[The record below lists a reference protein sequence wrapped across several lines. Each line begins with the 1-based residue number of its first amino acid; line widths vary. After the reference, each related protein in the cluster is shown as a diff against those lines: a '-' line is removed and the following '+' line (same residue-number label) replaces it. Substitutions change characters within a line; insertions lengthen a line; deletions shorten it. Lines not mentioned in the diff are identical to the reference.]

1 MKNWTIKEAVEV
13 IKAGNDQAAIKEI
26 AKHFPMFFLAV
37 ATNDI
42 VALTAA
48 MNDKFTVRR
57 LMFDDVVTE
66 DAEDAEDT
74 DAVDAAED
82 TTEDAGD
89 VDLSK
94 MSTKELMKLCDKRG
108 IKVPHYGKNKQFYLD
123 ALQGAS
129 GDGEGNTE
137 DNAEDND
144 DAESGDEYEGKS
156 AMELYKLCKKRGL
169 KVEPKK
175 KAAVYA
181 DALRKAD
188 AEAEAADAGNDDA
201 DGWDD
206 DAEDGASEEKQEKKA
221 PAKGGKSAS
230 TKKSD
235 KPAPAK
241 AEEEDDGD
249 DWDI

>member
-57 LMFDDVVTE
+57 LMFDDAVT
-66 DAEDAEDT
+66 EDAEDT
-74 DAVDAAED
+74 DAAEATED
-82 TTEDAGD
+82 TTDAEDAGD

-129 GDGEGNTE
+129 GDDEGNTE

-156 AMELYKLCKKRGL
+156 AMELYKLAKKRGL

-175 KAAVYA
+175 KASVYA

-188 AEAEAADAGNDDA
+188 AEAADADNDDA

-221 PAKGGKSAS
+221 PAKGGKAASA
-230 TKKSD
+230 KKSD
-235 KPAPAK
+235 KPAPVK